1 LLFIAVL
8 WLLLPGAECAEAL
21 DMNRTVP
28 IHCRGRFDTSSSG
41 MFNLAYEWTRHSK
54 LHDWSYTT
62 IGREC
67 ALVSYTTQI
76 HLKHMFQ
83 QLIPSR
89 ALHVKITKHVCVRGR
104 QLFET
109 INLTELLLIERMEI
123 KIRAELDHAT
133 DSLLM
138 HAYSDVAVPWLLKT
152 GVPDIRDRA
161 LPADVARQAEPLK
174 CTHMSGGR
182 SQGQALPSWRGL
194 GTRYEMQGV

>member
-1 LLFIAVL
+1 MPSVARGRGAPLLFMAVL

-21 DMNRTVP
+21 DINRTVP
-28 IHCRGRFDTSSSG
+28 IHCRGAFDTSSSG

-54 LHDWSYTT
+54 LRDWSYTT

-138 HAYSDVAVPWLLKT
+138 HAYSDVAVPWLLKIFENT
-152 GVPDIRDRA
+152 I
-161 LPADVARQAEPLK
+161 LTQIAESLREYQDHLATSV
-174 CTHMSGGR
+174 CSAG
-182 SQGQALPSWRGL
+182 
-194 GTRYEMQGV
+194 